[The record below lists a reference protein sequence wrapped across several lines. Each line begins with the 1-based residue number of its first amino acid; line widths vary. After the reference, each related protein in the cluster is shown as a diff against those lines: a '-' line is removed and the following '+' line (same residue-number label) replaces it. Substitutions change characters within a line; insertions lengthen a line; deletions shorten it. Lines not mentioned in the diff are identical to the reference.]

1 VILRS
6 AQSETKENKVAARD
20 IVPVSGARF
29 EDTLE
34 SASPDLLREMIKGF
48 AQRMMDAEV
57 EARCNAGYGEVT
69 PERVNSRNGYRRRE
83 WDTRAGTIELAI
95 PKLREGSY
103 FPAFLEHRRR
113 AERALASVV
122 ATSYLLEV
130 STRRVEK
137 LAASL
142 GVTGLSKSQVSV
154 MAAELDEMVEGFR
167 SRPLDRGPYTFV
179 WIDALTQKVRE
190 GGRTVNVHA
199 LIATGVNADGKRE
212 ILGIDVASSEDGAGW
227 LAFLRG
233 LVARGLTGVA
243 LVTSD
248 CHQGLR
254 DAIAS
259 VLPGAAWQ
267 RCRTHYHRNLLT
279 RVPKSAQPWVSTLV
293 RTIFEQPDAASVR
306 AQHAQ
311 VVTALEA
318 KFPQA
323 AAHLD
328 EAREDILAF
337 AAFPREVWRQIWSN
351 NPQERLNKEVRRRT
365 DVVGIFPGRDAII
378 RLVGAVLAEQN
389 DEWTEARRYMGPEI
403 LAACQRNENQPE
415 TNGADVTIEAIGA

>member
-1 VILRS
+1 MAVG
-6 AQSETKENKVAARD
+6 D
-20 IVPVSGARF
+20 IVPVPGTRF

-34 SASPDLLREMIKGF
+34 SASPDLLREMIRGF

-57 EARCNAGYGEVT
+57 EGICGAGYGEVT
-69 PERVNSRNGYRRRE
+69 PDRVNSRNGYRRRE
-83 WDTRAGTIELAI
+83 WDTRAGTVELAV
-95 PKLREGSY
+95 PKLRQGSY
-103 FPAFLEHRRR
+103 YPEWLLERRRR

-122 ATSYLLEV
+122 ATSYLLGV

-137 LAASL
+137 LAESL
-142 GVTGLSKSQVSV
+142 GVTRLSKSQVSV
-154 MAAELDEMVEGFR
+154 MAAELDELVASFR
-167 SRPLDRGPYTFV
+167 SRPLDAGPHAFV

-212 ILGIDVASSEDGAGW
+212 ILGLDVASSEDGAGW

-233 LVARGLTGVA
+233 LAARGLHGVQ

-248 CHQGLR
+248 CHHGLR
-254 DAIAS
+254 DAIAA
-259 VLPGAAWQ
+259 VLPGASWQ
-267 RCRTHYHRNLLT
+267 RCRAHYSRNLAT

-311 VVTALEA
+311 VVAALQA
-318 KFPQA
+318 RFPA
-323 AAHLD
+323 AAEHLD
-328 EAREDILAF
+328 DARDDILAF
-337 AAFPREVWRQIWSN
+337 TAFPREVWRQVWSN

-403 LAACQRNENQPE
+403 LAACRKAQGNAE
-415 TNGADVTIEAIGA
+415 TSESDVTIEAIGA